1 MKQFYFLL
9 TVLLFVISPAW
20 AQDPDWHHVP
30 KDALLEKGA
39 DVIKM
44 LLSTTDE
51 NAMLNIVKQ
60 PGTENDILRLKM
72 FAFKR
77 LGMYGTKAAVPVLI
91 EKLDIE
97 KEGFYA
103 RYALETIPGDEVD
116 VALCEA
122 AKIVKRPE
130 TLAGILTTL
139 GVRGNPKSAATA
151 KEFLKHDDLDVRK
164 AAGYAYAGTAGEEA
178 VEFFTQKTLDPA
190 LADSG
195 FFLAEIFANK
205 GDKEKTVKI
214 YDALAAAD
222 IKAYQKEA
230 ALYWGILIRGLDG
243 INLLVAQLNSESPKF
258 FGVGLKA
265 GRELPAGDAVTKAMV
280 EQLGKQSEPL
290 RKAKLVRSIGDRK
303 DKESRV
309 VSLPAISEL
318 AKSGEVVVRVAA
330 IDSLRTIGDPS
341 VLPILIDAANQK
353 DLPEVAKAAENTLR
367 NLPGKEIDD
376 AIVGLLEKGNA
387 DAKITA
393 IGLVEDRRI
402 ISAYPLLKKGLLDT
416 DAGVRKAAIDA
427 LGQTAGIEDLPILL
441 DVLDKA
447 KSEEE
452 AEKIL
457 VVLKSACTRL
467 PQDAASSEV
476 LKLFA
481 NGSTAMKINLLD
493 LLKEIGGA
501 KAMEIVNQYAW
512 GNDAELKDK
521 ATAVLGQ
528 WRSPQ
533 DLELIAAACLKLAK
547 ESKENK
553 FKVRGLRGYIRLARQ
568 FSMSEERR
576 LQICQEVYNLADR
589 DEDKVLIFDVFARNP
604 SLKVL
609 DAAAK
614 YLDNEKFKEKA
625 AESVVAIGEKLQGK
639 SPQTADA
646 MKKVLEKTANNN
658 FKERAQRVL
667 DKQ

>member
-1 MKQFYFLL
+1 
-9 TVLLFVISPAW
+9 LFVVSVFLTGSVFG
-20 AQDPDWHHVP
+20 QDPGWHQVP
-30 KDALLEKGA
+30 KEALLEKGA

-51 NAMLNIVKQ
+51 TAMLNIVKQ
-60 PGTENDILRLKM
+60 PGTEDDILRLKM
-72 FAFKR
+72 FAYKR
-77 LGMYGTKAAVPVLI
+77 LGMYGAKAAVPVLV

-103 RYALETIPGDEVD
+103 RYALETIPGDEID

-122 AKIVKRPE
+122 AKNVKRPE

-139 GVRGNPKSAATA
+139 GVRGHSKSAATA
-151 KEFLKHDDLDVRK
+151 KEFLKHENLDVRK
-164 AAGYAYAGTAGEEA
+164 AAGYAYANTAGDEA
-178 VEFFTQKTLDPA
+178 VEFFTQQSLDPA

-195 FFLAEIFANK
+195 FLLAEIFAKN
-205 GDKEKTVKI
+205 GQKEKAIKI
-214 YDALAAAD
+214 YDALAVAD
-222 IKAYQKEA
+222 IKAYQQEA
-230 ALYWGILIRGLDG
+230 ALYWGILARGLDG
-243 INLLVAQLNSESPKF
+243 IELLVAQLNSESPKF

-265 GRELPAGDAVTKAMV
+265 GRELPAGNTVTKAMV
-280 EQLGKQSEPL
+280 EQLRKQSDPL

-303 DKESRV
+303 DKESKI

-318 AKSGEVVVRVAA
+318 AQSGETVVRVAA
-330 IDSLRTIGDPS
+330 IDSLRNIGDPS
-341 VLPILIDAANQK
+341 VLPILIGAANQT
-353 DLPEVAKAAENTLR
+353 DSPEVAKAAENTLR

-376 AIVGLLEKGNA
+376 AVVGLLEKGNA
-387 DAKITA
+387 ATKITA

-402 ISAYPLLKKGLLDT
+402 ISAYPLLKKGLLDS
-416 DAGVRKAAIDA
+416 DAGVRKASIDA
-427 LGQTAGIEDLPILL
+427 LGQTAEIDDLPILL

-447 KSEEE
+447 KSDEE

-457 VVLKSACTRL
+457 IVLKSACTRL

-501 KAMEIVNQYAW
+501 KAMEIVEQYAW
-512 GNDAELKDK
+512 GHDAELQDK

-533 DLELIAAACLKLAK
+533 DLKLVAAACLKLAK

-568 FSMSEERR
+568 FSMAEEQR
-576 LQICQEVYNLADR
+576 LQICREVYDLADR

-609 DAAAK
+609 DAAVN

-625 AESVVAIGEKLQGK
+625 AESVVVIGEKLQGK
-639 SPQTADA
+639 SRQTADA
-646 MKKVLEKTANNN
+646 MKKVIEKTANNSI
-658 FKERAQRVL
+658 KERAQRVL

>member
-1 MKQFYFLL
+1 
-9 TVLLFVISPAW
+9 
-20 AQDPDWHHVP
+20 
-30 KDALLEKGA
+30 
-39 DVIKM
+39 
-44 LLSTTDE
+44 
-51 NAMLNIVKQ
+51 VKQ
-60 PGTENDILRLKM
+60 PGTEDDILRLKM
-72 FAFKR
+72 FAYKR
-77 LGMYGTKAAVPVLI
+77 LGMYGTKAAVPVLV

-103 RYALETIPGDEVD
+103 RYALETIPGIEVD
-116 VALCEA
+116 AALCEA
-122 AKIVKRPE
+122 TKTVKRPE

-139 GVRGNPKSAATA
+139 GVRGNSKSAATA
-151 KEFLKHDDLDVRK
+151 KEFLKHEDLDVRK
-164 AAGYAYAGTAGEEA
+164 AAGYAYAGNGGNEA
-178 VEFFTQKTLDPA
+178 VEFFTQKSLDPA

-195 FFLAEIFANK
+195 FFLAEIFAKNGQK
-205 GDKEKTVKI
+205 DTAIKI
-214 YDALAAAD
+214 YDALAVAD

-243 INLLVAQLNSESPKF
+243 IDLLVAQLNSESPKF

-265 GRELPAGDAVTKAMV
+265 GRELPAGNAVTKAMV
-280 EQLGKQSEPL
+280 EQLGKQSDPL
-290 RKAKLVRSIGDRK
+290 RKSKLVRSIGDRK

-309 VSLPAISEL
+309 VSLPAISEF

-330 IDSLRTIGDPS
+330 IDSLRNIGDPS
-341 VLPILIDAANQK
+341 VLPILIDAANQT
-353 DLPEVAKAAENTLR
+353 DSPEVAKAAENTLR

-376 AIVGLLEKGNA
+376 AVVGLLEKGNA
-387 DAKITA
+387 ATKITA

-481 NGSTAMKINLLD
+481 DGSTAMKINLLD

-501 KAMEIVNQYAW
+501 KAMEIANQYAW
-512 GNDAELKDK
+512 GDDAELKDK
-521 ATAVLGQ
+521 ATAILGQ

-533 DLELIAAACLKLAK
+533 DLQLIAAACLKLAK

-568 FSMSEERR
+568 FSMSEEQR
-576 LQICQEVYNLADR
+576 LQICQEVYDLADR

-609 DAAAK
+609 GVAVQ

-625 AESVVAIGEKLQGK
+625 AESIVTIGEKLQGK

-646 MKKVLEKTANNN
+646 MKKVIFQSRNDNI
-658 FKERAQRVL
+658 KERAKRVL

>member
-1 MKQFYFLL
+1 MKHLVQ
-9 TVLLFVISPAW
+9 LFVVSVFLTCSVFG
-20 AQDPDWHHVP
+20 QDPDWHQVP

-51 NAMLNIVKQ
+51 TAMLNIVKQ

-72 FAFKR
+72 FAYKR
-77 LGMYGTKAAVPVLI
+77 LGMYGTKAAVPVLV

-103 RYALETIPGDEVD
+103 RYALETIPGDEID
-116 VALCEA
+116 AALCEA
-122 AKIVKRPE
+122 TKNVKRPE

-139 GVRGNPKSAATA
+139 GVRGHSKSAATA
-151 KEFLKHDDLDVRK
+151 KEFLKHENLDVRK
-164 AAGYAYAGTAGEEA
+164 AAGYAYAGTAGDEA
-178 VEFFTQKTLDPA
+178 VEFFTQKSLDPA

-205 GDKEKTVKI
+205 GEKEKAIKI
-214 YDALAAAD
+214 YDALAVAD

-230 ALYWGILIRGLDG
+230 ALYWGILTRGLDG
-243 INLLVAQLNSESPKF
+243 INLLITQLNSESPKF

-265 GRELPAGDAVTKAMV
+265 GRELPAGNAVTKAMV
-280 EQLGKQSEPL
+280 EQLGKQSDPL

-303 DKESRV
+303 DKESKI

-318 AKSGEVVVRVAA
+318 AKSGDIVVRVAA
-330 IDSLRTIGDPS
+330 IDSLRNIGDPS
-341 VLPILIDAANQK
+341 VLPILIDAANQT
-353 DLPEVAKAAENTLR
+353 DSPEIAKAAENTLR
-367 NLPGKEIDD
+367 NLPGKEIDN
-376 AIVGLLEKGNA
+376 AIVGLLEKGNSA
-387 DAKITA
+387 AKIKA

-402 ISAYPLLKKGLLDT
+402 ISAYPLLKKGLLDS
-416 DAGVRKAAIDA
+416 DAGVRNAAIDA

-441 DVLDKA
+441 DVLDKS
-447 KSEEE
+447 KSDKET
-452 AEKIL
+452 EKIL

-467 PQDAASSEV
+467 PQDAASLEV
-476 LKLFA
+476 LKRFA

-501 KAMEIVNQYAW
+501 KAMEIVEQYAW

-521 ATAVLGQ
+521 ATAILGQ

-533 DLELIAAACLKLAK
+533 DLKLVAAACLKLAK

-568 FSMSEERR
+568 FSMSEEQR
-576 LQICQEVYNLADR
+576 LQICQEVYDLADR
-589 DEDKVLIFDVFARNP
+589 DEDKILIFDVFARNP

-609 DAAAK
+609 EAAVK

-639 SPQTADA
+639 SPQIANA
-646 MKKVLEKTANNN
+646 MKKVIEKTANNTI
-658 FKERAQRVL
+658 KERAQRVL

>member
-1 MKQFYFLL
+1 MKHI
-9 TVLLFVISPAW
+9 VHLFVVSVFLTFSVFGQDPAW
-20 AQDPDWHHVP
+20 HRVP

-60 PGTENDILRLKM
+60 SGAEDDILRLKM
-72 FAFKR
+72 FAYKR
-77 LGMYGTKAAVPVLI
+77 LGMYGTKAAVPVLV

-103 RYALETIPGDEVD
+103 RYALETIPGNEIDA
-116 VALCEA
+116 ALCEA
-122 AKIVKRPE
+122 AKNVKRPAV
-130 TLAGILTTL
+130 LAGILTSL
-139 GVRGNPKSAATA
+139 GVRGNPQSAATA
-151 KEFLKHDDLDVRK
+151 KEFLKHEDLDVRK
-164 AAGYAYAGTAGEEA
+164 AAGYAYAGTAGDEA
-178 VEFFTQKTLDPA
+178 VEFFTQKSLDPA

-195 FFLAEIFANK
+195 FLLAEIFANK
-205 GDKEKTVKI
+205 GEKEKAVKI
-214 YDALAAAD
+214 YDALAVAD

-230 ALYWGILIRGLDG
+230 ALYRGILIRGLDG
-243 INLLVAQLNSESPKF
+243 IDLLVAQLNSESPKF

-265 GRELPAGDAVTKAMV
+265 GRELPAGNAVTKAMV
-280 EQLGKQSEPL
+280 EQLAKQSDSL
-290 RKAKLVRSIGDRK
+290 RKSKLVRSIGDRK
-303 DKESRV
+303 DKESKA
-309 VSLPAISEL
+309 VSLPALSEL
-318 AKSGEVVVRVAA
+318 AKSGDVVVRVAA
-330 IDSLRTIGDPS
+330 IDSLRNIGDPS
-341 VLPILIDAANQK
+341 VLPILIDAANQTES
-353 DLPEVAKAAENTLR
+353 PEIAKAAENTLR

-376 AIVGLLEKGNA
+376 AIVGLLEKGNSV
-387 DAKITA
+387 AKIKA

-402 ISAYPLLKKGLLDT
+402 ISAYPLLKKGLQDS

-427 LGQTAGIEDLPILL
+427 LGQTAGIDDLPILL

-457 VVLKSACTRL
+457 NVLKSACTRL

-512 GNDAELKDK
+512 GDDAELKDK
-521 ATAVLGQ
+521 ATAILGQ

-533 DLELIAAACLKLAK
+533 DLDLVAAACLKLAK

-568 FSMSEERR
+568 FSMAEERR
-576 LQICQEVYNLADR
+576 LQICQEVYDLANR

-609 DAAAK
+609 DVAVK

-625 AESVVAIGEKLQGK
+625 SETVVAIGEKLQGK

-646 MKKVLEKTANNN
+646 MKKVIEKTANNSI
-658 FKERAQRVL
+658 KERAQRVL